1 MDFKMDRSSWLM
13 IAFMLATMA
22 FFVLDG
28 RGLEMGFANV
38 LKGIGFAIL
47 VVIILIALMSIPV
60 LIYCYFVNKIPDIDY
75 SIRAA
80 FAFTI
85 IGIISEIII

>member
-1 MDFKMDRSSWLM
+1 MDKSSYGMLVF
-13 IAFMLATMA
+13 ILATFLYFLMSGMDLTFGGSLQA
-22 FFVLDG
+22 
-28 RGLEMGFANV
+28 
-38 LKGIGFAIL
+38 FAIALL
-47 VVIILIALMSIPV
+47 VLVALLALMSIPV

-85 IGIISEIII
+85 VGIISELI

>member
-1 MDFKMDRSSWLM
+1 MDFKMDKSSYGMLVF
-13 IAFMLATMA
+13 ILATFLYFLMSGMDLTFGGSLQA
-22 FFVLDG
+22 
-28 RGLEMGFANV
+28 
-38 LKGIGFAIL
+38 FAIALL
-47 VVIILIALMSIPV
+47 VLVALLALMSIPV

-85 IGIISEIII
+85 VGIISELI